1 MTHPVGRH
9 PFAFFTMTIL
19 GVKGGSNRLTAA
31 PDGMRPRRKQNLANA

>member
-1 MTHPVGRH
+1 MTHSVGQH

-31 PDGMRPRRKQNLANA
+31 PDGKRQRQEQKLANA